1 MTRGRLETIG
11 YTEADAAS
19 RIETYLSQ
27 PRSYL
32 VDIRYKPYSRWNPNW
47 NRQAL
52 KVRYG
57 RQYVHMP
64 GLGNVNYGKPGLPIT
79 LANPEQHLSD
89 LATAINQGASYLLL
103 CACKD
108 YERCHRK
115 TVYERIM
122 AILDPARAQE
132 LEEAAE
138 QLQALHVPM
147 YYALSLWEQAG

>member
-1 MTRGRLETIG
+1 MTRGRVETLG
-11 YTEADAAS
+11 YTENESTS
-19 RIETYLSQ
+19 RIETFLAY

-47 NRQAL
+47 NRQTL

-57 RQYVHMP
+57 RQYVHLP
-64 GLGNVNYGKPGLPIT
+64 GLGNINYGKPDQPIV

-89 LATAINQGASYLLL
+89 LATAVNQGASYLLL

-115 TVYERIM
+115 IVYSRIM
-122 AILDPARAQE
+122 AILDPTRVQE
-132 LEEAAE
+132 PEKAAE
-138 QLQALHVPM
+138 QLHIPR
-147 YYALSLWEQAG
+147 YYALSLWEPAS